1 MSKAQQTIK
10 NMNNRSLAKGVAKG
24 ALAVGG
30 FFLFIFGAAIVMSI
44 GDE

>member
-1 MSKAQQTIK
+1 MSKAKQTIK
-10 NMNNRSLAKGVAKG
+10 EMNQRSLASGVTKG

-30 FFLFIFGAAIVMSI
+30 FFLLIFGAAIVMSI